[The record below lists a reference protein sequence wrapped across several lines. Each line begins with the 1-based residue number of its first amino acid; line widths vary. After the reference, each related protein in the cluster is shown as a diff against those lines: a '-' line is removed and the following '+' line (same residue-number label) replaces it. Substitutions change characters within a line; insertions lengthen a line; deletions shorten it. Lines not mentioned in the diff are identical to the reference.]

1 VCYLR
6 SAHEGEDDMSIEDSV
21 QSFGEKQVP
30 IELKVEYKRVNT
42 FLSDF
47 CKNISRNYTFIKT
60 KNPLPVGTRF
70 LFRIVVPGI
79 EEPLIIRGFVEK
91 VVTAEEAG
99 RDRSPGMDIQF
110 EYSDD
115 AEREFLMRR
124 VNVLVDES
132 LGARLGEKIRLYIEK
147 RA

>member
-1 VCYLR
+1 
-6 SAHEGEDDMSIEDSV
+6 MSIEDA
-21 QSFGEKQVP
+21 FGEKQVP

-79 EEPLIIRGFVEK
+79 EDPLIIKGFVEK
-91 VVTAEEAG
+91 VVTADEAKE
-99 RDRSPGMDIQF
+99 DKSAGMDIQF
-110 EYSDD
+110 EYDEET
-115 AEREFLMRR
+115 EREALMRR
-124 VNVLVDES
+124 VHSLVDES
-132 LGARLGEKIRLYIEK
+132 LGYRLGEKIREYIE
-147 RA
+147 RRNA

>member
-1 VCYLR
+1 
-6 SAHEGEDDMSIEDSV
+6 MSIEDA
-21 QSFGEKQVP
+21 FGEKQVP

-79 EEPLIIRGFVEK
+79 EDPLIIKGFVEK
-91 VVTAEEAG
+91 VVTADEAKE
-99 RDRSPGMDIQF
+99 DKSAGMDIQF
-110 EYSDD
+110 EYDEET
-115 AEREFLMRR
+115 EREALMRR
-124 VNVLVDES
+124 VHALVDES
-132 LGARLGEKIRLYIEK
+132 LGYRLGEKIREYIEK
-147 RA
+147 RNA